1 MYGLIGFCGLF
12 AQSFLGLFADYFLTV
27 LTITSMPKEMC
38 SLTLGKHYI

>member
-27 LTITSMPKEMC
+27 LTITSMPKGCENDYQIIH
-38 SLTLGKHYI
+38 L